1 MKNTRNLKINKY
13 EFGVDQLGGYTGL
26 ASLGGGV
33 ISSITGNSE
42 IGNILG
48 GAGSGAMAG
57 ASFGVPGMIAGGAL
71 GTLGGIFGNHAASEQ
86 EKKIRRIQKMQEDQR
101 DYSKLSAFNN
111 QQVSDYYSK
120 NNKNIQTFKNGGV
133 IGNEIAYVDDNESI
147 RTPDGR
153 MHTVNGFNPNKTDD
167 VLASLPLGSGILS
180 DKLIV
185 PGTKNTFADMGNKLK
200 QNMEK
205 GSKNTGNIANTTN
218 KLNKWAANLKYN
230 EYLSLQNEISPK
242 SNTKG
247 YALGTPLKN
256 VIDPLKQQ
264 YLNPNMSA
272 NINGVIPNNIPNQFG
287 KIGPKWD
294 DTMFNKVYNNPSTKS
309 SNNILGGLESGVYG
323 LASISPVL
331 YNLTRGAQTPDYVAP
346 NTNPYAGGVIDTMTR
361 RNIDLQPMY
370 DMNRR
375 ATNIANYNANNI
387 TSTGQNMAFR
397 LANAAA
403 SRTANTDVAMKAQQL
418 NNDYLG
424 QRADMMNNI
433 GQQYVREQ
441 NYSDDLNRRNK
452 ERTKE
457 FTATALS
464 QLNEWGQTKQLSNNR
479 KLSDSQKYEIWKQL
493 AKYGISQADLSN
505 IDKIL
510 K

>member
-1 MKNTRNLKINKY
+1 
-13 EFGVDQLGGYTGL
+13 
-26 ASLGGGV
+26 
-33 ISSITGNSE
+33 
-42 IGNILG
+42 
-48 GAGSGAMAG
+48 
-57 ASFGVPGMIAGGAL
+57 
-71 GTLGGIFGNHAASEQ
+71 
-86 EKKIRRIQKMQEDQR
+86 
-101 DYSKLSAFNN
+101 
-111 QQVSDYYSK
+111 
-120 NNKNIQTFKNGGV
+120 
-133 IGNEIAYVDDNESI
+133 
-147 RTPDGR
+147 
-153 MHTVNGFNPNKTDD
+153 
-167 VLASLPLGSGILS
+167 
-180 DKLIV
+180 
-185 PGTKNTFADMGNKLK
+185 MG
-200 QNMEK
+200 
-205 GSKNTGNIANTTN
+205 
-218 KLNKWAANLKYN
+218 
-230 EYLSLQNEISPK
+230 
-242 SNTKG
+242 
-247 YALGTPLKN
+247 
-256 VIDPLKQQ
+256 
-264 YLNPNMSA
+264 
-272 NINGVIPNNIPNQFG
+272 
-287 KIGPKWD
+287 
-294 DTMFNKVYNNPSTKS
+294 
-309 SNNILGGLESGVYG
+309 
-323 LASISPVL
+323 
-331 YNLTRGAQTPDYVAP
+331 
-346 NTNPYAGGVIDTMTR
+346 R

-441 NYSDDLNRRNK
+441 NYSDDLNRRNQ

>member
-33 ISSITGNSE
+33 ISSLTGNNE

-71 GTLGGIFGNHAASEQ
+71 GALGGIFGNHAASEQ

-147 RTPDGR
+147 RTPDGQ

-200 QNMEK
+200 QDMNK

-218 KLNKWAANLKYN
+218 RLNKWAANMKYN
-230 EYLSLQNEISPK
+230 EYLALQNEIAPK
-242 SNTKG
+242 NNTKG
-247 YALGTPLKN
+247 YALGTPLQQ
-256 VIDPLKQQ
+256 VINPLSAGL
-264 YLNPNMSA
+264 LNGKSSV
-272 NINGVIPNNIPNQFG
+272 NINNIIPNTYNFPTNENNNQQSNG
-287 KIGPKWD
+287 
-294 DTMFNKVYNNPSTKS
+294 FNFNSTLK
-309 SNNILGGLESGVYG
+309 GLENGVYG
-323 LASISPVL
+323 LASLSPVL
-331 YNLTRGAQTPDYVAP
+331 YNLSRGNETPDYVAP
-346 NTNPYAGGVIDTMTR
+346 NNNPYAGSILDTMSR

-441 NYSDDLNRRNK
+441 NYSDDLNRRNH
-452 ERTKE
+452 ERTKN

>member
-71 GTLGGIFGNHAASEQ
+71 GALGGIFGNHAASEQ

-111 QQVSDYYSK
+111 QQVLDYYSK

-247 YALGTPLKN
+247 YALGTPLQQ
-256 VIDPLKQQ
+256 VINPLTTGL
-264 YLNPNMSA
+264 LNAKSSV
-272 NINGVIPNNIPNQFG
+272 NINNVIPNTYSYPTNTNDQQSSG
-287 KIGPKWD
+287 
-294 DTMFNKVYNNPSTKS
+294 FNFNSTLK
-309 SNNILGGLESGVYG
+309 GLENGVYG
-323 LASISPVL
+323 LASLSPVL
-331 YNLTRGAQTPDYVAP
+331 YNLSRGNKTPDYVAP
-346 NTNPYAGGVIDTMTR
+346 NNNPYAGSILDTMSR

-441 NYSDDLNRRNK
+441 NYSDDLNRRNQ